1 MLGGPDQ
8 QEWLET
14 QGAASGSRGQQ
25 APGGQVTCLG
35 RLRELVLNP
44 RLSTER
50 ALMTSTQEDG
60 GERKDSR
67 GGTLRGRV
75 AVEEAMTPGRAEAGA
90 GAGAPQ
96 EGWGPQAGALL
107 TGSRSR
113 HSGFSWQRA
122 KRTHRWATVRARGGA
137 QGSTTSGRGLV
148 LSLLG
153 TRLAWDQRVRR
164 AFSDPRAGPAPSRT
178 FPKPTAGVRRMW
190 GKGLK

>member
-67 GGTLRGRV
+67 GGKLRGRV
-75 AVEEAMTPGRAEAGA
+75 AVEEALTSGRAEAGA

-113 HSGFSWQRA
+113 HSGFSWQHA
-122 KRTHRWATVRARGGA
+122 KRTHRWATVVHKAGPRAAPPAGGA
-137 QGSTTSGRGLV
+137 WCFLCWGPGWPGTNGSEGPSLTQGLAR
-148 LSLLG
+148 LL
-153 TRLAWDQRVRR
+153 
-164 AFSDPRAGPAPSRT
+164 PEPS
-178 FPKPTAGVRRMW
+178 PSP
-190 GKGLK
+190 LLE